1 MVFKVRFK
9 STIKFNIH
17 NVFFVELVLM
27 RWMYYHVVW
36 VVMLFGWL
44 MVFMNRLVISPLLIP
59 IMKELNLT
67 YTEVSLLVTAYFYAY
82 ILMQIPAGYLGDK
95 LGRKKVLIVGNA
107 IWSFASVFTGLAQSF
122 LQIFGFRLVTGLG
135 QGTYFGNDR
144 PLIALN
150 TPKEKMGF
158 GQGLSLTG
166 MCVGMALGVG
176 LGGYFAQNFGW
187 RLTFAFFAV
196 PAFIICF
203 LVWKLIKEPK
213 TDYSASQNSRSS
225 FYAYSLVFRKRNFW
239 LVSLAGFFSIFIFYF
254 LITWTPAIF
263 LDFGVKTLAEAS
275 VYSALFGF
283 SGVPGLVIVGLV
295 SDFFIRRGWGRK
307 IVLMITYFA
316 GAFFM
321 VLFAL
326 SLEGKFSLWFLVLTV
341 FLIGFFLWGTYPIIY
356 AVISEVAPH
365 EVGGVAFG
373 FSNTIMMIGAALSPW
388 IGGLIRD
395 LTGSF
400 TLGVY
405 MLSLL
410 SAIAGLT
417 VFLVKEEST

>member
-1 MVFKVRFK
+1 
-9 STIKFNIH
+9 
-17 NVFFVELVLM
+17 L
-27 RWMYYHVVW
+27 
-36 VVMLFGWL
+36 
-44 MVFMNRLVISPLLIP
+44 
-59 IMKELNLT
+59 
-67 YTEVSLLVTAYFYAY
+67 
-82 ILMQIPAGYLGDK
+82 
-95 LGRKKVLIVGNA
+95 
-107 IWSFASVFTGLAQSF
+107 
-122 LQIFGFRLVTGLG
+122 
-135 QGTYFGNDR
+135 
-144 PLIALN
+144 
-150 TPKEKMGF
+150 
-158 GQGLSLTG
+158 
-166 MCVGMALGVG
+166 
-176 LGGYFAQNFGW
+176 
-187 RLTFAFFAV
+187 
-196 PAFIICF
+196 
-203 LVWKLIKEPK
+203 
-213 TDYSASQNSRSS
+213 
-225 FYAYSLVFRKRNFW
+225 
-239 LVSLAGFFSIFIFYF
+239 
-254 LITWTPAIF
+254 
-263 LDFGVKTLAEAS
+263 
-275 VYSALFGF
+275 GF

-341 FLIGFFLWGTYPIIY
+341 FLIVFFLWGTYPIIY